1 MIKHTELNA
10 YDISRNP
17 VSENR
22 IREFPTLSLAYIGDT
37 VYDLYIR
44 SYLVKNRMGKVMD
57 LHRKASAVVNAR
69 AQAKA
74 ALLLKPHL
82 NDRETEIFR
91 LGKNVKSTPPKN
103 MSPEDYSLATAIE
116 TVMGYLY
123 CRGYNDRLDTLFE
136 IIITHSFTEDK
147 HARD

>member
-1 MIKHTELNA
+1 MIKHDDLNA

-22 IREFPTLSLAYIGDT
+22 VREFPTLSLAYIGDT

-57 LHRKASAVVNAR
+57 LHRKASAIVNAR

-74 ALLLKPHL
+74 ALLVKSELSE
-82 NDRETEIFR
+82 REMEIFR
-91 LGKNVKSTPPKN
+91 MGKNVKSTPPKN
-103 MSPEDYSLATAIE
+103 MSQEDYSLATAIE

-123 CRGYNDRLDTLFE
+123 CRGFYDRLDTLFE
-136 IIITHSFTEDK
+136 IIITHSFMEDK